1 MILGVSFDSTEANK
15 RFKDKNAFPYDLL
28 SDLDKSAS
36 VAYGVATADD
46 QRTPRRSVLIGPDGR
61 VVASYATVKPD
72 DHPAQVLADL
82 DALSG

>member
-1 MILGVSFDSTEANK
+1 MSFDSIEANRNFREK
-15 RFKDKNAFPYDLL
+15 QAFPFDLL

-36 VAYGVATADD
+36 IAYGVAAEEDA
-46 QRTPRRSVLIGPDGR
+46 RTPRRSVLIGPDGR
-61 VVASYATVKPD
+61 VAASYATVKPV